1 MELTEHSQELQK
13 GINKAQ
19 ITIKDQEG
27 IMQELGSR
35 YNQTQ
40 NEWSKTKDN
49 QNQTKNQLNVMQQK
63 GRLQDSSID

>member
-1 MELTEHSQELQK
+1 MELAEHSQELQK

-19 ITIKDQEG
+19 ITIKEQDG

-40 NEWSKTKDN
+40 SEWSKTKDN
-49 QNQTKNQLNVMQQK
+49 QH
-63 GRLQDSSID
+63 